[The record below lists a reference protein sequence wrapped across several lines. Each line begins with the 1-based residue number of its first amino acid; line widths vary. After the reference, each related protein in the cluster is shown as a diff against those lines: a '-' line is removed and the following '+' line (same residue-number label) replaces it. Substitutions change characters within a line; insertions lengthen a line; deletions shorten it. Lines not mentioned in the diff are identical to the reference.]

1 MGQGKENGMGEGTYP
16 KDNPETSRRVRRFT
30 LVVTG
35 ALIIGCNALLLAG
48 LWVSGVDLETA
59 LSKPELYD
67 PANGHCVRVVWSKI
81 AGTDGLVKVC
91 TEWLDFSDISGET
104 HVLPEGKTLAIGP
117 DGNLYFSGSAADN
130 YRLIALMIF
139 AIVVMASGMW
149 MKRVLIA
156 KYHEHLQSLDHHLV

>member
-1 MGQGKENGMGEGTYP
+1 MEGHPMGDGTYP
-16 KDNPETSRRVRRFT
+16 GGSLETSRRVKRFT

-35 ALIIGCNALLLAG
+35 ALIIGCNALLLGG

-67 PANGHCVRVVWSKI
+67 PANGHCVRVMWSKV
-81 AGTDGLVKVC
+81 AGAEGLVKVC

-104 HVLPEGKTLAIGP
+104 HVLPEGKTLAMGP
-117 DGNLYFSGSAADN
+117 DGNLHFSGQSADN

-156 KYHEHLQSLDHHLV
+156 KYHEHLQSLEHQSV

>member
-1 MGQGKENGMGEGTYP
+1 MGVGTFRG
-16 KDNPETSRRVRRFT
+16 DSPETLRRVKRFT

-48 LWVSGVDLETA
+48 LWVSAVDLETA

-67 PANGHCVRVVWSKI
+67 PANGHCVRVMWSKI
-81 AGTDGLVKVC
+81 VGADGLVKVC

-104 HVLPEGKTLAIGP
+104 HVLPEGKTLAMGP
-117 DGNLYFSGSAADN
+117 DGNLYFSGQSADN

-139 AIVVMASGMW
+139 AIVVMVSGMW
-149 MKRVLIA
+149 MKRVMIA
-156 KYHEHLQSLDHHLV
+156 KYQEHVQSLEHHSV

>member
-1 MGQGKENGMGEGTYP
+1 MGQGKENGMGEGTYL
-16 KDNPETSRRVRRFT
+16 KENPETSRRVRRFT

-81 AGTDGLVKVC
+81 AGTDGFVKVC

-104 HVLPEGKTLAIGP
+104 HVLPEGKTLAMGP
-117 DGNLYFSGSAADN
+117 DGNLYFSGHAADN

>member
-1 MGQGKENGMGEGTYP
+1 MGEGTYP
-16 KDNPETSRRVRRFT
+16 NNNPESSRRVRRFT

-48 LWVSGVDLETA
+48 LWVSGVNLEST

-67 PANGHCVRVVWSKI
+67 PANGHCVRVMWSKVEG
-81 AGTDGLVKVC
+81 AEGLVKVC
-91 TEWLDFSDISGET
+91 AEWLDFSDISGKT
-104 HVLPEGKTLAIGP
+104 HVLPEGETLAMGP
-117 DGNLYFSGSAADN
+117 DGNLYFPGHAADN

-149 MKRVLIA
+149 IKRVLIA
-156 KYHEHLQSLDHHLV
+156 KYQEHLQSLDHHLV

>member
-1 MGQGKENGMGEGTYP
+1 MGDGANPGES
-16 KDNPETSRRVRRFT
+16 PETSRRVKRFT

-35 ALIIGCNALLLAG
+35 ALIIGCNALILGG
-48 LWVSGVDLETA
+48 LWVSGVDLETV

-67 PANGHCVRVVWSKI
+67 PANGHCVRVMWAKI
-81 AGTDGLVKVC
+81 EGAEGLVKVC
-91 TEWLDFSDISGET
+91 VEWLDFSDISGET
-104 HVLPEGKTLAIGP
+104 HVLPEGKTLTMGP
-117 DGNLYFSGSAADN
+117 DGNLHFSGDAADN

-156 KYHEHLQSLDHHLV
+156 KYHKHLQSLDHHSV

>member
-1 MGQGKENGMGEGTYP
+1 MGDETYSG
-16 KDNPETSRRVRRFT
+16 DSPETSRRVRRFT
-30 LVVTG
+30 LFVTG
-35 ALIIGCNALLLAG
+35 ALILGCNALLLAG

-67 PANGHCVRVVWSKI
+67 PANGHCVRVMWSKI
-81 AGTDGLVKVC
+81 AGADGLVKVC

-104 HVLPEGKTLAIGP
+104 HVLPEGRPLAMGP
-117 DGNLYFSGSAADN
+117 DGNLYFSGHAANN

-149 MKRVLIA
+149 IKGALVA
-156 KYHEHLQSLDHHLV
+156 KYHEYVQSLEHRSV

>member
-1 MGQGKENGMGEGTYP
+1 MGDGTYP
-16 KDNPETSRRVRRFT
+16 GESPETSRRVKRFT

-35 ALIIGCNALLLAG
+35 ALIIGCNALILGG
-48 LWVSGVDLETA
+48 LWVSGVDLETV

-67 PANGHCVRVVWSKI
+67 PANGHCVRVIWAKI
-81 AGTDGLVKVC
+81 EGAEGLVKVC
-91 TEWLDFSDISGET
+91 AEWLDFSDISGET
-104 HVLPEGKTLAIGP
+104 HVLPEGKTLTMGP
-117 DGNLYFSGSAADN
+117 DGNLHFSGDAADN

-156 KYHEHLQSLDHHLV
+156 KYHAHLQSLDHHSV

>member
-1 MGQGKENGMGEGTYP
+1 MGQGKENGMGEGTYL
-16 KDNPETSRRVRRFT
+16 KENPETSRRVRRFT

-104 HVLPEGKTLAIGP
+104 HVLPEGKTLAMGP
-117 DGNLYFSGSAADN
+117 DGNLYFSEHAADN